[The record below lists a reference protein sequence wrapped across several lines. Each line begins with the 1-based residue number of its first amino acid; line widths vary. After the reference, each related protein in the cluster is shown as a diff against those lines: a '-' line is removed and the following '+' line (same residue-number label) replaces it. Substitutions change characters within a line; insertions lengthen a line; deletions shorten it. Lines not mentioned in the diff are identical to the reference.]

1 MANNTKNT
9 KSSSSKRR
17 NGSKSTAPR
26 KTAKQLRE
34 EQEQKANDRKRI
46 ITIVIFAVS
55 LLFFFIAIIKGE
67 GAWYAVH
74 NFYVGLFGI
83 LAACLLPIL
92 VIIASLLYN
101 GKNGSN
107 KNFAANLIEGLV
119 LVFLVAAFIH
129 IVANQPGGS
138 FSQIIKEAYS
148 AAPTSFNGGY
158 FGAMLGWALLTFG
171 KAPAIIVDAVLALVD
186 IMLLARITVMQ
197 LLKGAAKP
205 AVATYDKVDAIVEE
219 RRNAKQKDIQIQVDD
234 EPAIDEEAK
243 KQQQEKKK
251 NEKKKKTPIDPEIDA
266 ADKFIAEFNNRTGT
280 GSDDNA
286 EAKDDVKI
294 IDNQGKKGKKG
305 KQNEQENAE
314 SQGEDNGDEKDDTP
328 FVVTDEQMQSAV
340 SEYKLPDVNLLNE
353 VKHASE
359 KDVGTELQLN
369 ADKLIETLKSFNIDA
384 TVTDISRGPTVTRY
398 ELMPAPGVK
407 ISKITN
413 LADDIALRLAARQ
426 VRIAPVPGKSAI
438 GVEVPN
444 MSKSS
449 VSIREMIDT
458 PAFKKQKSKL
468 SAGLGMDITGQP
480 VYCDIANMPHLL
492 IAGTTGSGKSVC
504 LNSIIVS
511 ILYRARPDE
520 VKFVMIDPK
529 QVEFSKYAGIPHLL
543 VPVVTN
549 PKKAAGALS
558 WAVNEML
565 ERYGKFYE
573 TGVKDIEGY
582 NNYVKKHDELEP
594 MPKICIFIDEL
605 ADLMMAAPK
614 DVEDSICRLA
624 QMARAAGMHL
634 VIATQR
640 PSVDVI
646 TGLVKANISSRI
658 ALTVSSAIDS
668 RTILDTG
675 GAEKLLGRGDMLYS
689 PIDADKP
696 YRVQGCYVS
705 DEEIEKV
712 CDFIKSQG
720 ETDYNEDIQKE
731 IDKKATEQD
740 KDSGKFSNVESG
752 PLYDVLF
759 QDAAEAVID
768 MGKASTSSLQRKFS
782 IGYSRAAKIMDQLE
796 EYGVI
801 GAADG
806 SKPRTILMTKSML
819 LEKLAYDNGEGPEP
833 GSTDEQPANPGDEDD
848 DDTPEGWN
856 SN

>member
-1 MANNTKNT
+1 MANNTKN
-9 KSSSSKRR
+9 KKRSNNR
-17 NGSKSTAPR
+17 SGSRSTAPR

-34 EQEQKANDRKRI
+34 EQEQKDKDTKRI
-46 ITIVIFAVS
+46 VTVIIFAVS

-107 KNFAANLIEGLV
+107 KNFIANLIEGFV

-129 IVANQPGGS
+129 IVSNQPGGS
-138 FSQIIKEAYS
+138 FGNAIKEAYS

-158 FGAMLGWALLTFG
+158 FGAMLGWAFLTFG

-205 AVATYDKVDAIVEE
+205 AVATYDKVDAMVEE

-243 KQQQEKKK
+243 KQQEKKK

-266 ADKFIAEFNNRTGT
+266 ADKFIAEFNNRTG
-280 GSDDNA
+280 SDDA
-286 EAKDDVKI
+286 AATKDDVKI
-294 IDNQGKKGKKG
+294 IDNQGKKSKNN
-305 KQNEQENAE
+305 KQDEQDGAE
-314 SQGEDNGDEKDDTP
+314 DKEDDTP

-340 SEYKLPDVNLLNE
+340 NEYKLPDVSLLNE

-359 KDVGTELQLN
+359 RDVSTELQLN
-369 ADKLIETLKSFNIDA
+369 ADKLIETLQSFNIDA

-582 NNYVKKHDELEP
+582 NKYVKKHDELEP

-806 SKPRTILMTKSML
+806 SKPRTILMTKGML

-833 GSTDEQPANPGDEDD
+833 GIANEQPVNSGNDEDYD
-848 DDTPEGWN
+848 APEE
-856 SN
+856 